1 MFTGI
6 TIRDDP
12 YRNLT
17 FVVMT
22 VSSAPRIVHGYAIRG
37 NQRKLLNIMKKT
49 SFSTTRLTIALTA
62 AFLSLPALAH
72 EGHAHQV
79 EKHAAHHVNHHHAH
93 AKSKAHQ
100 AMAPRHA
107 VANMKPTAGST
118 TEGHIQFDL
127 LKKERIHI
135 HGLIT
140 GLAPNSLHG
149 FHVHEKGDCS
159 APDAS
164 SAGGHFHLPG
174 QQHGDPSNPHDHHHA
189 GDMGN
194 VKADAHGVAK
204 VDLMLSQ
211 HQMTLGHAP
220 QNIVGRAVVVHK
232 GADDLHSQPA
242 GDSGGRAACGVIELT
257 R

>member
-1 MFTGI
+1 M
-6 TIRDDP
+6 
-12 YRNLT
+12 
-17 FVVMT
+17 
-22 VSSAPRIVHGYAIRG
+22 
-37 NQRKLLNIMKKT
+37 MKKT
-49 SFSTTRLTIALTA
+49 SFSTTRLALALTA

-72 EGHAHQV
+72 EGHEHHA
-79 EKHAAHHVNHHHAH
+79 EKHAAHHGHHHHHSHAQ
-93 AKSKAHQ
+93 AKSGKAHH
-100 AMAPRHA
+100 AMKSLHA
-107 VANMKPTAGST
+107 VANMKPTVDST

-127 LKKERIHI
+127 VKKQRI
-135 HGLIT
+135 
-140 GLAPNSLHG
+140 
-149 FHVHEKGDCS
+149 HVHEKGDCS

-211 HQMTLGHAP
+211 QQMTLGDAP